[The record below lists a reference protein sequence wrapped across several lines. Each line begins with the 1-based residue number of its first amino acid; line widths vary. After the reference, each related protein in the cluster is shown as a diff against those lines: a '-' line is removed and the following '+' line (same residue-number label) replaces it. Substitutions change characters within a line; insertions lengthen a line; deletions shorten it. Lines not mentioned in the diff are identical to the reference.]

1 MVLDHQ
7 LWIATGTVLAA
18 VYTAYRLLMSQIEQ
32 RVSKDTCTECRTLS
46 KIQDDHLG
54 RRLDQQGGLIES
66 LQVDIK
72 SMDRK
77 LSGVV
82 RALDKICLQIE
93 LILKQNGC
101 GIGVRGHRDNDT
113 DIKDD

>member
-1 MVLDHQ
+1 MALDHQ
-7 LWIATGTVLAA
+7 LWVAAGSVLAA
-18 VYTAYRLLMSQIEQ
+18 VYAAYRLLMAQIEQ

-46 KIQDDHLG
+46 KVQDDHLE
-54 RRLDQQGGLIES
+54 RRLDRHGAVIES

-101 GIGVRGHRDNDT
+101 GIGGRGHRDD
-113 DIKDD
+113 DADVKDD